1 MKKKGSVTVFFS
13 LFMAVLL
20 ILIQVIFHSVQ
31 IAGGRV
37 QAETG
42 VEEGLYSIFAGYHR
56 ELLKKY
62 HVFLLDGGYGTGQLQ
77 PGYMYQ
83 ILEESLAKSCFP
95 GKLRTDIRG
104 ENLWKIYSKSGA
116 IQGYTLAT
124 DQNGQAF
131 KMQAVDY
138 MKETVGIQGIQ
149 LLAEKMKVENTV
161 IKNQKKEGE
170 SMQAESALEVY
181 EKEKEQAQPE
191 ENTEETLPKED
202 FVNPLEV
209 IGQLRKRGILALVL
223 PEEAFV
229 SQGQMNNPV
238 SKRRCEQGMGT
249 IYCRENPDTLWNNL
263 AFQEY
268 MMRHLTSYTDGRKDR
283 NLSKEIS
290 YQLEY
295 AVMGKSTDMEN
306 LKAVVTRLLGIRE
319 MSNLVF
325 LLQNASRQ
333 IQIHEM
339 ALLICSY
346 LGVPFLE
353 GVVSL
358 ALQAAWAFGE
368 SVLDVRHLLQ
378 GNEVPLIKTEQ
389 SWNLSLQNLGQLP
402 QILQET
408 GKKQEGLNY
417 EEYLRI
423 LIFAGNIQEQVMRT
437 MDIVEQE
444 IKNTEGN
451 KNFRMDLCL
460 SYMKAEMKV
469 NCCGQDYLIQR
480 EYGYEM

>member
-37 QAETG
+37 QAEAG

-62 HVFLLDGGYGTGQLQ
+62 HVFLLDGGYGTGKLQ
-77 PGYMYQ
+77 PGYMYR
-83 ILEESLAKSCFP
+83 ILEESLTKSCFP
-95 GKLRTDIRG
+95 GKLLADVYG

-149 LLAEKMKVENTV
+149 LLAEKMQMEHMV
-161 IKNQKKEGE
+161 IKEQQEKGE
-170 SMQAESALEVY
+170 SMQAEQALETY
-181 EKEKEQAQPE
+181 EKEKEKVQQE
-191 ENTEETLPKED
+191 ENTEEIYPKED

-209 IGQLRKRGILALVL
+209 IGQLRKRGILAMVL
-223 PEEAFV
+223 PEEVFI
-229 SQGQMNNPV
+229 SQGQMENAV
-238 SKRRCEQGMGT
+238 SKRKCEQGMGT
-249 IYCRENPDTLWNNL
+249 IYCGENPDTLWNNL

-268 MMRHLTSYTDGRKDR
+268 MMRHLVSYTDRAEEGKEA
-283 NLSKEIS
+283 KEIS

-295 AVMGKSTDMEN
+295 AAVGKATDMEN
-306 LKAVVTRLLGIRE
+306 LKAVVTRLLAIRE
-319 MSNLVF
+319 MSNMVF
-325 LLQNASRQ
+325 LLQNPSRQ
-333 IQIHEM
+333 AQIHEM

-368 SVLDVRHLLQ
+368 SVLDVRQLLQ
-378 GNEVPLIKTEQ
+378 GKKVPLIKTER
-389 SWNLSLQNLGQLP
+389 SWNLSLQSLGNLP
-402 QILQET
+402 QVLQET
-408 GKKQEGLNY
+408 GEEQEGMNY

-423 LIFAGNIQEQVMRT
+423 LLFTGNIQEQVMRT

-451 KNFRMDLCL
+451 RNFRMDLCL
-460 SYMKAEMKV
+460 SYLKAEMEV
-469 NCCGQDYLIQR
+469 NCCGRDFLIQR

>member
-37 QAETG
+37 QAEAG

-56 ELLKKY
+56 ELLKRY
-62 HVFLLDGGYGTGQLQ
+62 HVFLLDGGYGTGKLQ
-77 PGYMYQ
+77 PGYMYR
-83 ILEESLAKSCFP
+83 ILEESLTKSCFP
-95 GKLRTDIRG
+95 GKLLADVYG

-149 LLAEKMKVENTV
+149 LLAEKMQMEHMV
-161 IKNQKKEGE
+161 IKEQQEKGE
-170 SMQAESALEVY
+170 SMQAEQALETY
-181 EKEKEQAQPE
+181 EKEKVQQE
-191 ENTEETLPKED
+191 ENTEEIYPKED

-223 PEEAFV
+223 PEEVFI
-229 SQGQMNNPV
+229 SQGQMENAV
-238 SKRRCEQGMGT
+238 SKRKCEQGMGT
-249 IYCRENPDTLWNNL
+249 IYCGENPDTLWNNL

-268 MMRHLTSYTDGRKDR
+268 MMRHLVSYTDRAEEGRAA
-283 NLSKEIS
+283 KEIS

-295 AVMGKSTDMEN
+295 AAVGKATDMEN
-306 LKAVVTRLLGIRE
+306 LKAVVTRLLAIRE
-319 MSNLVF
+319 MSNMVF
-325 LLQNASRQ
+325 LLQNPSRQ
-333 IQIHEM
+333 AQIHEM

-368 SVLDVRHLLQ
+368 SVLDVRQLLQ
-378 GNEVPLIKTEQ
+378 GKKVPLIKTER
-389 SWNLSLQNLGQLP
+389 SWNLSLQSLGNLP
-402 QILQET
+402 QVLQET
-408 GKKQEGLNY
+408 GEEQEGMNY

-423 LIFAGNIQEQVMRT
+423 LLFTGNIQEQVMRT

-451 KNFRMDLCL
+451 RNFRMDLCL
-460 SYMKAEMKV
+460 SYLKAEMEV
-469 NCCGQDYLIQR
+469 NCCGRDFLIQR

>member
-95 GKLRTDIRG
+95 GKLLTGIRG

-149 LLAEKMKVENTV
+149 LLAEKMKVENKV

-181 EKEKEQAQPE
+181 EKEKEKAQQE
-191 ENTEETLPKED
+191 ENTEETLLKGD

-209 IGQLRKRGILALVL
+209 IRQLRKRGVLALVL

-229 SQGQMNNPV
+229 SQGQMKNPV

-268 MMRHLTSYTDGRKDR
+268 MMRHLTSYTDGGEDR

-451 KNFRMDLCL
+451 KNFKMDLCL

-469 NCCGQDYLIQR
+469 NCCGHDYLIQR